1 MKHLKLF
8 ETETDYNSATSEFE
22 YPTVSLVQD
31 VDEVRYMT
39 LPTKTISIR
48 TQGAAF
54 LLGSYPIT
62 MTVDNVTQ
70 ELTSAG
76 YTTTVPVGSSFTIKF
91 DSTGIYDLKLYIDN
105 VQQSISNSNSWGT
118 HRYHSQKSE
127 TFAFTNIQGDILFEL
142 TPLGF
147 EGDNDF

>member
-8 ETETDYNSATSEFE
+8 ETETGYDNEVSEFE

-39 LPTKTISIR
+39 LPTKTISI
-48 TQGAAF
+48 TIGSAAF
-54 LLGSYPIT
+54 LLGAYPIT

-76 YTTTVPVGSSFTIKF
+76 YTTTVPVGSSYTIKF

-105 VQQSISNSNSWGT
+105 VQQSISSNNSWGT
-118 HRYHSQKSE
+118 HTYHSQKSE
-127 TFAFTNIQGDILFEL
+127 TFAFTNIQGNILFEL
-142 TPLGF
+142 RPLGF
-147 EGDNDF
+147 EEDF